1 MAGAPQEVDGMAS
14 SLGTRMADCAL
25 VALVMFAGMSGANAE
40 TGRIVF
46 SGAVVEPT
54 CSVDDARIGAMA
66 LPQPGHGL
74 VPARF
79 ACGTSNAAAG
89 AARSYS
95 LAVVSLDATT
105 IAHNRLLDYF
115 ASYANARG
123 VAQPNAKL
131 VIQTFD

>member
-1 MAGAPQEVDGMAS
+1 MASPLGSRMAG
-14 SLGTRMADCAL
+14 CAW
-25 VALVMFAGMSGANAE
+25 VALAMLASMSGASAE
-40 TGRIVF
+40 TGRVVF

-54 CSVDDARIGAMA
+54 CSAGDARIGAMA
-66 LPQPGHGL
+66 LSRPGHGS

-115 ASYANARG
+115 ASYANAPG
-123 VAQPNAKL
+123 VARPNAKL